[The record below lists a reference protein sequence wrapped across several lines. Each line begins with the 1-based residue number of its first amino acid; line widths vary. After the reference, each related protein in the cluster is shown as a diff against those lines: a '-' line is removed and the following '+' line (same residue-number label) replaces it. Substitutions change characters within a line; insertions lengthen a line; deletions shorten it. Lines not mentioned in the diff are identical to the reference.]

1 MTTTTKKRM
10 SPQVWGVMA
19 AVLLP
24 VLLLVTLTAMR

>member
-1 MTTTTKKRM
+1 MTTTKKRT
-10 SPQVWGVMA
+10 PAQVWGVLA